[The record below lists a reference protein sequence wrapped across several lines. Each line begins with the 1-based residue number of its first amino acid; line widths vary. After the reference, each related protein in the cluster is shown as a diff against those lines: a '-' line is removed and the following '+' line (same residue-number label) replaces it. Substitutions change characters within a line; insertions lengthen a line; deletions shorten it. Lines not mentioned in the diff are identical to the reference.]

1 MINTLLFV
9 HLVIA
14 VLLVVV
20 ILLQKTSTDGLS
32 GIGGGGNNMGVVS
45 GRSAASFLTRT
56 TVVLGV
62 VFFANA
68 LVLANLSS
76 KSHKEISTKLEEVE
90 KNSAASK
97 DIKEDTA
104 LPIAK

>member
-9 HLVIA
+9 HLTVAI
-14 VLLVVV
+14 LLVIT

-32 GIGGGGNNMGVVS
+32 GIGGGGSNMGVIS

-56 TVVLGV
+56 TVILAT
-62 VFFANA
+62 VFFINA
-68 LVLANLSS
+68 LVIANLSS
-76 KSHKEISTKLEEVE
+76 QKRTDFVE
-90 KNSAASK
+90 KIQQIEDNSSSPEAVENSS
-97 DIKEDTA
+97 